1 MKHWLQAFRLR
12 TLPLAVSSILVGSA
26 LATNWGWVSCFVD
39 LFRPVILVLA
49 LLTAILLQILSN
61 LANDLG
67 DHQHGTDNA
76 DRVGPQ
82 RAVQSGAISS
92 AVMWR
97 AMAICGSLA
106 FVSGCAL
113 ITVALGLSLTTLAFL
128 FLGLAAIGAAV
139 KYTFGSN
146 PYGYAGFGDVSVF
159 LFFGIVGVCGT
170 FYLHTSHFEPMVL
183 LPAVGFGLLSA
194 GVLNVNN
201 MRDIINDEA
210 SGKRTLVVRMGGMR
224 AKRYHA
230 ALVLGGLAS
239 LVIFQFVRAW
249 LDILAI
255 PGRATRLRDPSE
267 ARVFDHGTA
276 YAGSATQSARHGHL
290 LHGHSLLAG
299 PYPCVMLRARWIEHT
314 LRPRFELG
322 TSKGPITAR
331 TVWYLMA
338 WHRDRPEVQGFGEA
352 ALFPGHS
359 KEFPAD
365 VRTKLLELCA
375 DTSNWEQRLRTD
387 LVDVPSVRFAVEQCL
402 RDLEAGGSK
411 MLFPSEFTLGRQAI
425 PINGLVWMG
434 DKATMQR
441 IREQI
446 DGGYSTVKMKIG
458 AIGIE
463 DELTL
468 LKNVRAEY
476 KAADLTLRVDANG
489 AFSAQQA
496 PEVLKRLADLQVH
509 SIEQPVA
516 PGLYEVMTELCA
528 DPPIPIAL
536 DEDLIGANT
545 HDAKVDLLDNVRPQY
560 IVIKPSLVGGWAA
573 AQEWIDLAKARNIGW
588 WITSALESSI
598 GLNAIAQFTA
608 TLNVT
613 LAQGL
618 GTGKVYENNIPSP
631 LLAEKGFLRYRP
643 EAEWDLSTLQL

>member
-1 MKHWLQAFRLR
+1 
-12 TLPLAVSSILVGSA
+12 
-26 LATNWGWVSCFVD
+26 
-39 LFRPVILVLA
+39 
-49 LLTAILLQILSN
+49 
-61 LANDLG
+61 
-67 DHQHGTDNA
+67 
-76 DRVGPQ
+76 
-82 RAVQSGAISS
+82 
-92 AVMWR
+92 
-97 AMAICGSLA
+97 
-106 FVSGCAL
+106 
-113 ITVALGLSLTTLAFL
+113 
-128 FLGLAAIGAAV
+128 
-139 KYTFGSN
+139 
-146 PYGYAGFGDVSVF
+146 
-159 LFFGIVGVCGT
+159 
-170 FYLHTSHFEPMVL
+170 
-183 LPAVGFGLLSA
+183 
-194 GVLNVNN
+194 
-201 MRDIINDEA
+201 
-210 SGKRTLVVRMGGMR
+210 
-224 AKRYHA
+224 
-230 ALVLGGLAS
+230 
-239 LVIFQFVRAW
+239 
-249 LDILAI
+249 
-255 PGRATRLRDPSE
+255 
-267 ARVFDHGTA
+267 
-276 YAGSATQSARHGHL
+276 
-290 LHGHSLLAG
+290 
-299 PYPCVMLRARWIEHT
+299 MLRARWIEHT

-331 TVWYLMA
+331 TVWYLIV

-365 VRTKLLELCA
+365 VRTKFLELCA

-387 LVDVPSVRFAVEQCL
+387 LIDVPSVRFAVEQCL

-411 MLFPSEFTLGRQAI
+411 MLFPSEFTLGRQVI

-434 DKATMQR
+434 DKATMKQR

-528 DPPIPIAL
+528 APPLPIAL